1 MVSTLEV
8 NPLGF
13 QVIAPLAEAAL
24 NRSAF
29 TGRPVVP
36 IYMSQITPGLQTTV
50 NTPEF
55 IADVGELLNISPMKI
70 DHVVRGYTGTLG
82 SYAVSL
88 TDSLYRATIDG
99 ALGDDV
105 GFAGA
110 RPSKNIF
117 EFPLWRRFFGRREGG
132 GLRAD
137 VYDMYYDIQEVVR
150 TMSELEDAGRINE
163 LRAYIASRSAVLAL
177 QKDVYYL
184 RNRMTRA
191 RQEKE
196 QILAADIDPKE
207 KQKLME
213 QIDASINDELKAVV
227 PELKRLRDAP
237 AFQST
242 Y

>member
-1 MVSTLEV
+1 
-8 NPLGF
+8 
-13 QVIAPLAEAAL
+13 
-24 NRSAF
+24 
-29 TGRPVVP
+29 
-36 IYMSQITPGLQTTV
+36 MSQITPGLQTTV

-82 SYAVSL
+82 SYAVGL
-88 TDSLYRATIDG
+88 ADALYRSTIDG
-99 ALGDDV
+99 ALGDDI

-110 RPSKNIF
+110 RPSKNISSTPYGGASLA
-117 EFPLWRRFFGRREGG
+117 ERKAG
-132 GLRAD
+132 GLRSD

-150 TMSELEDAGRINE
+150 TMNDLQDAGGRINE

>member
-1 MVSTLEV
+1 
-8 NPLGF
+8 
-13 QVIAPLAEAAL
+13 
-24 NRSAF
+24 
-29 TGRPVVP
+29 
-36 IYMSQITPGLQTTV
+36 MSQITPGLQTTV

-82 SYAVSL
+82 TYAVGL
-88 TDSLYRATIDG
+88 ADVLYRSTIDG
-99 ALGDDV
+99 AFGDDI
-105 GFAGA
+105 GLLAK
-110 RPSKNIF
+110 RPSKSLF
-117 EFPLWRRFFGRREGG
+117 QYPLMRRFFGRKEAG
-132 GLRAD
+132 GLRSD

-150 TMSELEDAGRINE
+150 TMSDLQDSGRLNE
-163 LRAYIASRSAVLAL
+163 LRAYIAGRSHVLAL
-177 QKDVYYL
+177 KDDVYYL